1 MVNLSEYHRWLKDR
15 AEESVEYSS
24 LRRDELLSK
33 DFDIRGMNQRLSSLG
48 LRLSSNPT
56 QADLLVLLKKLIKI
70 EGVRDLWRDLMD
82 LSTAMDERERDSDHI
97 EKSTQR
103 EVKKLL
109 ETTRKSAEKIEKIVS
124 SAVRRVK
131 TWPGY
136 KIEIKPILPWDKR
149 SGDWL
154 TPPQTFTVYFNDLSF
169 TMLGGRHVED
179 VLEGGDLDFFQSPT
193 ETKAYFDLINEIR
206 SPGSSSKGRNL
217 KLYTAR
223 PVKDRARYENAKT
236 LPPNLFL
243 SSSYARVEGISRDMR
258 GRDVYLV
265 VINSQYLVQTLD
277 SPSAKD
283 YQIVG
288 DEPVP
293 IRRIELV

>member
-1 MVNLSEYHRWLKDR
+1 MINLNEYQRWLKDR
-15 AEESVEYSS
+15 AEDSVEYGYR
-24 LRRDELLSK
+24 RRDELLSK
-33 DFDIRGMNQRLSSLG
+33 EFDLRGMSQRLSSLG
-48 LRLSSNPT
+48 LKLSSNPT
-56 QADLLVLLKKLIKI
+56 QADLLSLLKKLIKM

-82 LSTAMDERERDSDHI
+82 LSTAMDERGRDSDHI
-97 EKSTQR
+97 EKSTQK
-103 EVKKLL
+103 EVRKLL
-109 ETTRKSAEKIEKIVS
+109 ETTRKNAEKVEKIVS
-124 SAVRRVK
+124 SAVRRLK

-136 KIEIKPILPWDKR
+136 KIEIKPVLPWDKR
-149 SGDWL
+149 AGDWL

-169 TMLGGRHVED
+169 TMLGRQVED
-179 VLEGGDLDFFQSPT
+179 VLEGGDLDFFQSPI

-206 SPGSSSKGRNL
+206 SPGSSSKGKDLR
-217 KLYTAR
+217 LYTAR
-223 PVKDRARYENAKT
+223 PVKDRARYEGAKT

-265 VINSQYLVQTLD
+265 IINSQYLVQTLN

-288 DEPVP
+288 DKPVP
-293 IRRIELV
+293 VRKIERI